1 MNRDT
6 SRTTTGFAW
15 GTIATV
21 GMSTLMIVG
30 FVTGRAPMPRPVPEA
45 IALTLLGDG
54 APTPL
59 VRVLGVGAHLL
70 YGGVFGAGLAMATT
84 PVTVKKGLG
93 LGIGLWI
100 VMGVVFLPFL
110 GWGLFGT
117 AVTPAIA
124 VATLILHLVCGT
136 ILGWG
141 LDRNVSFGT
150 GGTASTSQ
158 RSSQ

>member
-1 MNRDT
+1 VNIDT
-6 SRTTTGFAW
+6 SRIATGFGW
-15 GTIATV
+15 GIIATI
-21 GMSTLMIVG
+21 GMSTLMIIGYVS
-30 FVTGRAPMPRPVPEA
+30 GRAPMPRPIPEA

-70 YGGVFGAGLAMATT
+70 YGGIFGAVLATVT
-84 PVTVKKGLG
+84 NPVTVKKGVG

-100 VMGVVFLPFL
+100 LMEVIVLPFL

-117 AVTPAIA
+117 AITPAIA
-124 VATLILHLVCGT
+124 VATLILHLVYGT

-141 LDRNVSFGT
+141 LDRNVSLGT
-150 GGTASTSQ
+150 GETAPTSQ
-158 RSSQ
+158 